1 LDTKGHE
8 IKTIQIAI
16 PDLKEL
22 IQTIRT
28 NLILIEQGTNLIRL
42 KPFDVKQQVIQL
54 IDVIKAMTSAKIV
67 WVGLPDARAYSKQA
81 INSTFL
87 ALLDVC
93 SEQTPKITLIDSR
106 KFTHYPVSANDGVHY
121 YGPDGELE
129 NSKWAIGIV
138 NDIE

>member
-1 LDTKGHE
+1 MDTKGHE

-67 WVGLPDARAYSKQA
+67 SSYNPECTSPFQ
-81 INSTFL
+81 
-87 ALLDVC
+87 
-93 SEQTPKITLIDSR
+93 
-106 KFTHYPVSANDGVHY
+106 VSIA
-121 YGPDGELE
+121 
-129 NSKWAIGIV
+129 
-138 NDIE
+138 